1 MRRLGSPTLRRMA
14 AVVAVAIVFGVAMSV
29 LKGNGPGARDD
40 IGNISAPWLAL
51 PFMAGAVVGTRRISQ
66 GAAVGFLALLA
77 ALAAFYVANSLVLDL
92 GPHPWWDDL
101 RLAVEGGRLYFA
113 LAILGGPTFGA
124 LGAWW
129 RRRQG
134 ALVGVLTGVLV
145 AALMVFEPLAWF
157 AYGRAQDT
165 SFPINPAVQGG
176 EVVIG
181 FGACILAGV
190 VARRVRPGAS
200 ITDSAVS

>member
-1 MRRLGSPTLRRMA
+1 MTRLSGPTLRRMA
-14 AVVAVAIVFGVAMSV
+14 AVVAVAIVFGVVMSV
-29 LKGNGPGARDD
+29 LKGNGSGARDD

-51 PFMAGAVVGTRRISQ
+51 PFLAAAVVAPRRMGTGAVVGL
-66 GAAVGFLALLA
+66 LALLA
-77 ALAAFYVANSLVLDL
+77 ALAGFYVANSFVLDL
-92 GPHPWWDDL
+92 GPHRWWDDV
-101 RLAVEGGRLYFA
+101 RLAVDGGRLYFA

-129 RRRQG
+129 RRRRG
-134 ALVGVLTGVLV
+134 ALVGVLV

-157 AYGRAQDT
+157 VYGRARNT
-165 SFPINPAVQGG
+165 SFHINPAVQAG

-190 VARRVRPGAS
+190 GGPTGSRPRAS
-200 ITDSAVS
+200 ITESAVS